1 MLRRNFKFSDYLVSQ
16 GWEEKK
22 EGFFA
27 KGQKTIKF
35 VRRNQLM
42 IALNLDKTIKHKH
55 IVTCIIP
62 TSKKEAEIMC
72 SLTMLTE
79 S

>member
-1 MLRRNFKFSDYLVSQ
+1 MFGIKDFKFSDYLVSQ
-16 GWEEKK
+16 GWEMKK

-42 IALNLDKTIKHKH
+42 IALNLDPKVKHKH
-55 IVTCIIP
+55 IVTCSLP
-62 TSKKEAEIMC
+62 KTKKEAEIMC
-72 SLTMLTE
+72 SLTMLNQ
-79 S
+79 